1 MSSMSKWKIW
11 RNGRSREFRLQ
22 VRVSSLVLQSF
33 CSSLL
38 NHSLILFCP
47 FFVCSSSSSFFFLLF
62 FFFLLLSSSFF
73 HIYVFFYSGVCE
85 SGYFCN
91 LGSINPFSSPCNEP
105 KDHCPRGTSERRRT
119 VEGYLSVP
127 NGTSTISISL
137 QTLE

>member
-11 RNGRSREFRLQ
+11 CNGRSREFRLQ

-47 FFVCSSSSSFFFLLF
+47 FLFV
-62 FFFLLLSSSFF
+62 LLLSSSSFF
-73 HIYVFFYSGVCE
+73 HILYVFFYSGVCE

-91 LGSINPFSSPCNEP
+91 FGTINPFSSPCNEP

>member
-1 MSSMSKWKIW
+1 MAQRKV
-11 RNGRSREFRLQ
+11 SRIQTAGPCFIFGPPI
-22 VRVSSLVLQSF
+22 VLFLLFKSF
-33 CSSLL
+33 TYI
-38 NHSLILFCP
+38 ILSVFC
-47 FFVCSSSSSFFFLLF
+47 LLF
-62 FFFLLLSSSFF
+62 FFFFFLLSPFLLSPSSSSFF
-73 HIYVFFYSGVCE
+73 HILYVFFYSGVCE